1 MKTFFTISFFLLTF
15 SLLAQQPADSLKNTF
30 VPISTEN
37 ATAYYDK
44 LSSKLIIGPV
54 YENENYKLELYDIT
68 GSSIQSIV
76 IQPNGKMIE
85 FNTWLKSGVYILIV
99 RNPRF
104 NLTRKFR
111 VNS

>member
-1 MKTFFTISFFLLTF
+1 MKLFFTISFFLLSFT
-15 SLLAQQPADSLKNTF
+15 LLAQQPVDSLKNNIAS
-30 VPISTEN
+30 VSAEN
-37 ATAYYDK
+37 ANAYYDK

-68 GSSIQSIV
+68 GTSIQSIV
-76 IQPNGKMIE
+76 IQPNGEMIE

-99 RNPRF
+99 RNPHF

-111 VNS
+111 VGS